1 MRQLHTKR
9 ACEASEGGLTMSK
22 DEIKQILMTRDN
34 MSEHDA
40 KELIAITQNEIDD
53 LMLAQRE
60 PDLFDIEDIVRDN
73 LGLEPDFVEV
83 FI

>member
-1 MRQLHTKR
+1 
-9 ACEASEGGLTMSK
+9 MSK

-34 MSEHDA
+34 MSEDDA
-40 KELIAITQNEIDD
+40 KELIAITQSEIND
-53 LMLAQRE
+53 LMFSQRE
-60 PDLFDIEDIVRDN
+60 PELLDVEDIVRDN